1 MRLLDYLLGGLALLA
16 LPFLMW
22 WGIYQS
28 PQSAVNLQARLE
40 ARANAALAEGGADW
54 ASVRMDGQRAVITGA
69 APSHDAVTEAARL
82 VRRSSGPGGL
92 VFGGVTL
99 VENRADAAPPVS
111 PYVWRATKTPEGRIV
126 LSGLV
131 PSKAI
136 QATLV
141 EDARLVGRAAVDNEM
156 QLAAG
161 APAGNFQGVA
171 RLALKQLARMEEGE
185 ATLTDHRLVLRGE
198 VAAPAL
204 RAEIARAVSGV
215 AAPFRGE
222 PLLAGD
228 IRWRARLEGNVL
240 TLSGAVSSE
249 GERRLLLAAAEES
262 FDGEIADAMALG
274 AAMPEGWLAGALA
287 GLPEF
292 ARFSAGEM
300 AFDASGGVFIFE
312 GEARP
317 STLYY
322 LKDDMARGAGRWK
335 AAIGAEM
342 SGSVQELSG
351 NVLPMSAD
359 GTGMDCQGE
368 LRAALA
374 SGQIRFTQ
382 GGAALARQS
391 GPVLDE
397 IAGILRRCDASER
410 FEIIAAGNAQASE
423 LVDFL
428 VSAGVPRAR
437 LAAIS
442 YSRPSGEG
450 ANQDADAETAA
461 ARPVD
466 IRILERSGE

>member
-1 MRLLDYLLGGLALLA
+1 MRLLDYLMGGLALLT

-82 VRRSSGPGGL
+82 VRRSSGAGGL
-92 VFGGVTL
+92 IFGGVTL

-156 QLAAG
+156 TLAAG
-161 APAGNFQGVA
+161 APAGNFQGVT
-171 RLALKQLARMEEGE
+171 RLALKQLAQMDEGE
-185 ATLTDHRLVLRGE
+185 VTLTDHRLVLRGE
-198 VAAPAL
+198 VADPAL

-228 IRWRARLEGNVL
+228 IRWRARLDGDVL
-240 TLSGAVSSE
+240 TLSGTIAAE
-249 GERRLLLAAAEES
+249 GERRQLLAVAEES
-262 FDGEIADAMALG
+262 FAGEIRDEMTAG
-274 AAMPEGWLAGALA
+274 AGMPEGWLAGALA

-292 ARFSAGEM
+292 AEFRAGEM
-300 AFDASGGVFIFE
+300 AFDAAGGVFIFD

-322 LKDDMARGAGRWK
+322 LKDAMARGAGRWK
-335 AAIGAEM
+335 TAIGAGM
-342 SGSVQELSG
+342 SGTVPEVSG
-351 NVLPMSAD
+351 NVLPMSAS
-359 GTGMDCQGE
+359 GAGVDCQGE

-374 SGQIRFTQ
+374 AGQIRFTQ
-382 GGAALARQS
+382 GGAVLARQS

-397 IAGILRRCDASER
+397 IAAILNRCDPSER
-410 FEIIAAGNAQASE
+410 FEVVAAGNVQASE

-442 YSRPSGEG
+442 YSRPGGEA
-450 ANQDADAETAA
+450 ANQEADAETAA
-461 ARPVD
+461 AQPVD
-466 IRILERSGE
+466 IRVLERSGE

>member
-1 MRLLDYLLGGLALLA
+1 MRLLDYLIGGLALLA

-40 ARANAALAEGGADW
+40 ARAKVALAKGGADW

-69 APSHDAVTEAARL
+69 APSHDAVTEAARF
-82 VRRSSGPGGL
+82 VRRSSGPGG
-92 VFGGVTL
+92 VIFGGVTL

-171 RLALKQLARMEEGE
+171 RLALKQLAQMDEGE
-185 ATLTDHRLVLRGE
+185 VTLTDLRLVLRGE
-198 VAAPAL
+198 VADPAL

-222 PLLAGD
+222 PLLTGD
-228 IRWRARLEGNVL
+228 IRWRARVEDNVL
-240 TLSGAVSSE
+240 TLSGTISDE
-249 GERRLLLAAAEES
+249 GERRQLLAAAEEG
-262 FDGEIADAMALG
+262 FAGEIRDEMTAG
-274 AAMPEGWLAGALA
+274 AGMPEGWLVGALA

-292 ARFSAGEM
+292 AKFRAGEM
-300 AFDASGGVFIFE
+300 AFDAAGGVFLFD

-322 LKDDMARGAGRWK
+322 LKDDMARVAGRWK
-335 AAIGAEM
+335 TAIGAER
-342 SGSVQELSG
+342 SESVQEVSA
-351 NVLPMSAD
+351 NVLPMSAED
-359 GTGMDCQGE
+359 AGMDCQGG
-368 LRAALA
+368 LHAALA
-374 SGQIRFTQ
+374 AGQIRFIH
-382 GGAALARQS
+382 GGAAIARES
-391 GPVLDE
+391 GPQLDQV
-397 IAGILRRCDASER
+397 AGIIRRCSASER
-410 FEIIAAGNAQASE
+410 FEVVAAGNVQASE

-428 VSAGVPRAR
+428 VSAGVPRAQ

-442 YSRPSGEG
+442 YSRPGGEA
-450 ANQDADAETAA
+450 ANQEADADTAPA
-461 ARPVD
+461 QPVD
-466 IRILERSGE
+466 IRVLERSGE

>member
-1 MRLLDYLLGGLALLA
+1 MRLLDYLIGGLALLA

-40 ARANAALAEGGADW
+40 AQAKTALAQGGADW

-82 VRRSSGPGGL
+82 VRRSSGGGGVIL
-92 VFGGVTL
+92 GGVTQ
-99 VENRADAAPPVS
+99 VESRTDAAPPIS
-111 PYVWRATKTPEGRIV
+111 PYVWRAAKTAEGRIV

-136 QATLV
+136 QATLI

-156 QLAAG
+156 TLAAG

-171 RLALKQLARMEEGE
+171 RLALTQLARMEEGE
-185 ATLTDHRLVLRGE
+185 VILTDHRLVLRGE
-198 VAAPAL
+198 VADPAL

-222 PLLAGD
+222 PVLAGD
-228 IRWRARLEGNVL
+228 IRWRATRAGNGL
-240 TLSGAVSSE
+240 TLSGAVASE
-249 GERRLLLAAAEES
+249 GERRALLAAAEEG
-262 FDGEIADAMALG
+262 FEGQVDDQMTLG
-274 AAMPEGWLAGALA
+274 AGLPEGWLVGALS

-292 ARFSAGEM
+292 ARFSEGEM
-300 AFDASGGVFIFE
+300 AFDAAGGVFLFE

-322 LKDDMARGAGRWK
+322 LQDDMARGAGRWK
-335 AAIGAEM
+335 AVIGAEV
-342 SGSVQELSG
+342 SGFVHEVSG
-351 NVLPMSAD
+351 NVLPMSVD
-359 GTGMDCQGE
+359 GAGMDCQGA
-368 LRAALA
+368 LRSALG
-374 SGQIRFTQ
+374 SGQIRFIE
-382 GGAALARQS
+382 GGSAIARQS

-397 IAGILRRCDASER
+397 IARIIRSCDASER
-410 FEIIAAGNAQASE
+410 FEVIGPGNVQASE

-428 VSAGVPRAR
+428 VSAGVPRTR

-442 YSRPSGEG
+442 YSRPTGEA
-450 ANQDADAETAA
+450 ANQEAGADPAL

-466 IRILERSGE
+466 IRILERSRE